1 MYKTIFRESR
11 KDQDLV
17 LKDSAKL
24 GLYSSDISMRQHG
37 HLRMTTQGEVK
48 ERPPKNHTGPV
59 DSYEFNRE
67 MVLNQLQQVA
77 DENYDLGKNMDGK
90 CSELARK
97 ATKRKIGG
105 LELPANIGQVKS
117 YFSLCTYVNVRIQ
130 FYY

>member
-1 MYKTIFRESR
+1 MFRESG

-17 LKDSAKL
+17 FKDSAKL

-77 DENYDLGKNMDGK
+77 DEVYDLGKNNNNNNCNK
-90 CSELARK
+90 
-97 ATKRKIGG
+97 
-105 LELPANIGQVKS
+105 N
-117 YFSLCTYVNVRIQ
+117 YFL
-130 FYY
+130 